1 MKNKGV
7 SRRWF
12 IGGAATGVVSAGL
25 EFSGCSRA
33 VPRKR
38 RRPSPQRWHL

>member
-1 MKNKGV
+1 MKNKEV

-25 EFSGCSRA
+25 ELSGYSQAEA
-33 VPRKR
+33 VE
-38 RRPSPQRWHL
+38 